1 MRLQELKIV
10 HLQKPNI
17 KAIFRPGNH
26 GKDGLQRLRLHS
38 RHSAVVEFTLNR
50 SKMRKIDRIHTYK
63 REEQI
68 IHVLSIMIGYG
79 ELTNYI
85 CLMQKVRKCKHNR
98 VQEAPNSYPITGV
111 THTNRIS
118 TNTRV

>member
-1 MRLQELKIV
+1 M
-10 HLQKPNI
+10 
-17 KAIFRPGNH
+17 
-26 GKDGLQRLRLHS
+26 
-38 RHSAVVEFTLNR
+38 VEFTLNR
-50 SKMRKIDRIHTYK
+50 SKMRKIDKFPTYK

-68 IHVLSIMIGYG
+68 IHVLSIMIEYG